1 MKISKIGSTLLLAAA
16 FCFALLILAPE
27 LISWSPVPNLEL
39 IAWSNLFTGLAL
51 GFLFSAI
58 IVIFSRDR
66 EPREKEL
73 PPPP

>member
-1 MKISKIGSTLLLAAA
+1 MKISKIGIILLLAAA

-27 LISWSPVPNLEL
+27 LVSWSPVPNLEL
-39 IAWSNLFTGLAL
+39 IAWSNFFTGLAL